1 VDRGAAAMTWNEA
14 INAADFEA
22 LAAQVLPAGPLGY
35 YAGGANDERA
45 LHENTAAYARRRLRP
60 RVLVDVEQVST
71 ATTVLGLPVSMPL
84 LVPPMA
90 LQRMAH
96 PDGEVATARA
106 AAAAGTLFTLST
118 LASSRP
124 AEIAEHAPAAPRW
137 FQIYMLRDR
146 AVTRALCDEAAGHGF
161 NGFVLTVDAP
171 RPGRRERDFR
181 TGFRVPP
188 DIDMPAMRAVL
199 GDDACP
205 TPQDFFALVDPGVT
219 WDTVGELAVELDG
232 PLLLKGIQTA
242 EDAELACEHGA
253 AAIVVSNHGGRQLD
267 AAFATID
274 LVEEV
279 VDAVAGRLEVYVD
292 GGVRR
297 GSDVVTAL
305 GLGARAVLMGR
316 PVLWALAAGGE
327 PAVAR
332 LLGLMQAEIELA
344 LGLIGAP
351 TPAHVTRRHVTP

>member
-1 VDRGAAAMTWNEA
+1 MTWMDT
-14 INAADFEA
+14 INSADFEA
-22 LAAQVLPAGPLGY
+22 LAAEVLPAGTLGY
-35 YAGGANDERA
+35 FAGGANDERA
-45 LHENTAAYARRRLRP
+45 LRDNAAAYARRRLRP
-60 RVLVDVEQVST
+60 RVLVDVEHVAT
-71 ATTVLGLPVSMPL
+71 ATTVLGVPVSMPL
-84 LVPPMA
+84 LVAPMA
-90 LQRMAH
+90 LQRLAH

-124 AEIAEHAPAAPRW
+124 AEIAEQAPAAPRW
-137 FQIYMLRDR
+137 FQIYVLRDPG
-146 AVTRALCDEAAGHGF
+146 VTRALCDEAAAHGF
-161 NGFVLTVDAP
+161 GAFVLTVDAP
-171 RPGRRERDFR
+171 RPGRRERDLR

-188 DIDMPAMRAVL
+188 EIDMPAMRAVL

-205 TPQDFFALVDPGVT
+205 TPQDFFALVDPGIT
-219 WDTVGELAVELDG
+219 WDTVAALADELDA
-232 PLLLKGIQTA
+232 PLVLKGIQTA

-267 AAFATID
+267 AATATLD
-274 LVEEV
+274 VLEEV
-279 VDAVAGRLEVYVD
+279 VDAVGGRLEVYVD

-327 PAVAR
+327 PAIAR
-332 LLGLMQAEIELA
+332 LLALMRAEIELA
-344 LGLIGAP
+344 LSLIGAP
-351 TPAHVTRRHVTP
+351 SPAGVTRRHVAP